1 MNIIGIF
8 LYPIKSCQGISLTKA
23 EITPKGL
30 RDFFQPAF
38 YDRQFMLVDEKG
50 KFLTQRQYPQLATIK
65 VEIIENKLYLSSENN
80 NISPFEFIPSIH
92 KNFIK
97 VNVWRDNT
105 IAIDQGNEVANW
117 FKNALKIDIS
127 CRLVQQ
133 SDDHIRAINPDYSTQ
148 ENQPVSF
155 ADGFPF
161 LLTNTASLEELNQ
174 RLKHKYTSEEFKI
187 TMDRFRPNMVVETSE
202 PFIEDT
208 WKQIQIGEIQF
219 AVVKPC
225 SRCLVTTTNQK
236 TGVTNPQKEPLL
248 TLSTF
253 RHTSEGIMFGQNLIA
268 VDNGV
273 IKMGERLKTYQNDR
287 FSLQNN
293 EM

>member
-1 MNIIGIF
+1 MNVSNIF
-8 LYPIKSCQGISLTKA
+8 IYPIKSCQGISLTKA
-23 EITPKGL
+23 EITSKGL
-30 RDFFQPAF
+30 RDFFQSAF

-65 VEIIENKLYLSSENN
+65 VEIKENKLYLSSENN
-80 NISPFEFIPSIH
+80 NISPFQLIPSIQ
-92 KNFIK
+92 KNFVK
-97 VNVWRDNT
+97 VNVWRDHT

-117 FKNALKIDIS
+117 FKNALKIDIF

-133 SDDHIRAINPDYSTQ
+133 SDEHIRAINPHYSIQ

-155 ADGFPF
+155 GDGFPF

-174 RLKHKYTSEEFKI
+174 RLENKYLSEKLKV
-187 TMDRFRPNMVVETSE
+187 TMDRFRPNIVIDTSQ

-208 WKQIQIGEIQF
+208 WKEIFIGEIKF

-225 SRCLVTTTNQK
+225 SRCIVTTTNQK
-236 TGVTNPQKEPLL
+236 TGETNPQKEPLL

-253 RHTSEGIMFGQNLIA
+253 RNTSEGIMFGQNIIA
-268 VDNGV
+268 VNNG
-273 IKMGERLKTYQNDR
+273 IIEIGDR
-287 FSLQNN
+287 
-293 EM
+293 